1 MAARHVIA
9 TALALVGGC
18 GAAPQAREPF
28 PVHPTRDPVI
38 LALAHAD
45 EPALDEAPRQ
55 PGDVVLRATRNEG
68 YGDYTIVRVQRRAGR
83 TTVDVRLVAGPHA
96 RNGPIAR
103 ASMVFAPRTMDALH
117 TQARQVF
124 ARPTPSTS
132 PCGEQPPRRPTLTRS
147 LTAPPA
153 IAGLWV
159 RESVSCFDGGT
170 WFIELV
176 DDDGYRSVRRD
187 DWDDRDPTA
196 PIPALGAAIIAT
208 VGVMPWT

>member
-1 MAARHVIA
+1 MTLRHIAIGLVAAA
-9 TALALVGGC
+9 AC
-18 GAAPQAREPF
+18 GTPPAPREPH
-28 PVHPTRDPVI
+28 PVHATREPLI
-38 LALAHAD
+38 LALALAD

-68 YGDYTIVRVQRRAGR
+68 YGDYTIVRVQRRSGR
-83 TTVDVRLVAGPHA
+83 TTVNVRQVVDPHDL
-96 RNGPIAR
+96 NGPIAG
-103 ASMVFAPRTMDALH
+103 ASLALAPGTMDALH

-124 ARPTPSTS
+124 AGPNPSTS
-132 PCGEQPPRRPTLTRS
+132 PCGEQPPRRPTWARS
-147 LTAPPA
+147 LMAPPA
-153 IAGLWV
+153 ITGLWI

-187 DWDDRDPTA
+187 YWDDRDPTA

-208 VGVMPWT
+208 VGLVPWD